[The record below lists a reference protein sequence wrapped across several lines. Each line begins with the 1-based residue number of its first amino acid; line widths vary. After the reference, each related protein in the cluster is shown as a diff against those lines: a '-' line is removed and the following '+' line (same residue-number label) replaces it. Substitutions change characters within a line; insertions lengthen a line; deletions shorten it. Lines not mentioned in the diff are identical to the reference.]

1 MIPNALADFRK
12 ATILGAKDNEGA
24 PSLGIYFYNLGNSLL
39 SIKNKSEAQVA
50 FKKAASYGNQ
60 DAARTLRSSIFR
72 K

>member
-1 MIPNALADFRK
+1 MDNYALLDFK
-12 ATILGAKDNEGA
+12 QATIY
-24 PSLGIYFYNLGNSLL
+24 GIKESDDETSMGLYFNNLGNTSLAV
-39 SIKNKSEAQVA
+39 KKKDEAQVA

>member
-1 MIPNALADFRK
+1 VK
-12 ATILGAKDNEGA
+12 KKD
-24 PSLGIYFYNLGNSLL
+24 
-39 SIKNKSEAQVA
+39 EAQVA